1 MLVKEI
7 KKINS
12 SYKKIWTPKR
22 NEMKFNFEQFSNYI
36 LTIEQCSTKIFI
48 KSQDTKI
55 CWRSWGEGK
64 ALILLHGGYGSW
76 AHWIK
81 QAIPFSKKYKVLI
94 PDMPGFGESDDLPLP
109 HTPEKIASNIADT
122 IQELI
127 SKDVQPIICG
137 FSFGGLIAGHL
148 SYSLVERG
156 INPEKLILVGPGG
169 LGAKRGEMK
178 NMIPRHSKMT
188 EEEVYQAHKTN
199 LEILMMHDKKKV
211 DEWSVHIQKQ
221 NTDAHRIKSR
231 PISSTDTLA
240 RILKKQNIPLYV
252 LWGEKDASVGVY
264 LEDRMA
270 ILRNVNNKVRFHVEF
285 NLGHWIMYENEIIF
299 NKILDDIIQD

>member
-36 LTIEQCSTKIFI
+36 LTIEQSSTKTFI

-81 QAIPFSKKYKVLI
+81 QAIPFSKQYNVLI

-122 IQELI
+122 LQELI

-148 SYSLVERG
+148 SYSMVERG

>member
-1 MLVKEI
+1 M
-7 KKINS
+7 
-12 SYKKIWTPKR
+12 
-22 NEMKFNFEQFSNYI
+22 NEMKFKFEQFSNYL
-36 LTIEQCSTKIFI
+36 LTIEQSSKKIFI

-64 ALILLHGGYGSW
+64 PIIFLHGGYGSW

-81 QAIPFSKKYKVLI
+81 QAIPFAKKYNVLI

-122 IQELI
+122 LQELI

-148 SYSLVERG
+148 SYNLIERG

-240 RILKKQNIPLYV
+240 RVLKKQNIPLYV
-252 LWGEKDASVGVY
+252 LWGEKDASVGIY

-299 NKILDDIIQD
+299 NKILGDIIQD

>member
-1 MLVKEI
+1 M
-7 KKINS
+7 
-12 SYKKIWTPKR
+12 
-22 NEMKFNFEQFSNYI
+22 NEMKFKFEQFSNYL
-36 LTIEQCSTKIFI
+36 LTIEQSSKKIFI

-64 ALILLHGGYGSW
+64 AIIFLHGGYGSW

-81 QAIPFSKKYKVLI
+81 QAIPFSKTYNVLI

-122 IQELI
+122 LQELI

-148 SYSLVERG
+148 SYNLIERG

-231 PISSTDTLA
+231 RISSTDTLA
-240 RILKKQNIPLYV
+240 RVLKKQNIPLYV
-252 LWGEKDASVGVY
+252 LWGEKDASVGIY

-299 NKILDDIIQD
+299 NKIVGDIIQD

>member
-1 MLVKEI
+1 M
-7 KKINS
+7 
-12 SYKKIWTPKR
+12 
-22 NEMKFNFEQFSNYI
+22 NEMKFKFEQFSNYL
-36 LTIEQCSTKIFI
+36 LTIEQSSKKIFI

-64 ALILLHGGYGSW
+64 PIIFLHGGYGSW

-81 QAIPFSKKYKVLI
+81 QAIPFSKTYNVLI

-122 IQELI
+122 LQELI

-148 SYSLVERG
+148 SYNLIERG

-240 RILKKQNIPLYV
+240 RVLKKQNIPLYV
-252 LWGEKDASVGVY
+252 LWGEKDASVGIY

-299 NKILDDIIQD
+299 NKILGDIIQD